1 MDKLKKLNLHAVV
14 FDLDNTLYSYKEI
27 HESALFAALSLV
39 SQRVNI
45 SIDELMR
52 EYEICRL
59 QSKLTLTNTASSHN
73 RFIYFI
79 NICRKLKLDLREA
92 EMMHSKYWDTYFF
105 NIKLKPGVK
114 HLLAELK
121 KRKIKKYILSD
132 FMIEY
137 TIKKLIAL
145 NILHYFDDIVSSEEV
160 GVEKPSRKSF
170 ETILRI
176 SKVHSKNI
184 LMVGDDLKKD
194 ILGAM
199 NQKMNAAYIGD
210 ETINANEDCFYSFTS
225 FKQIEKFILENI

>member
-1 MDKLKKLNLHAVV
+1 
-14 FDLDNTLYSYKEI
+14 
-27 HESALFAALSLV
+27 
-39 SQRVNI
+39 
-45 SIDELMR
+45 
-52 EYEICRL
+52 
-59 QSKLTLTNTASSHN
+59 
-73 RFIYFI
+73 
-79 NICRKLKLDLREA
+79 
-92 EMMHSKYWDTYFF
+92 
-105 NIKLKPGVK
+105 
-114 HLLAELK
+114 
-121 KRKIKKYILSD
+121 
-132 FMIEY
+132 
-137 TIKKLIAL
+137 LIAL